1 MEKTFDDF
9 RWIGSTLLNLVL
21 VERTFPQNFIAEN
34 EFPVWVTCHG
44 HLRMLTLTKQTNSYS
59 SSFLFSHQS
68 SVLFQ
73 LLELCALLKII
84 IIMIIIII
92 IIIFITIRSA
102 RWDDHQQPECF
113 CLHHK
118 QRKFEK
124 VCVSNVINNKHQV
137 ANNNM
142 QIRRVCY
149 LQRTKGEERDPWEQG
164 WNTLGQLPTST
175 YQCVLIFSYK

>member
-1 MEKTFDDF
+1 
-9 RWIGSTLLNLVL
+9 
-21 VERTFPQNFIAEN
+21 
-34 EFPVWVTCHG
+34 
-44 HLRMLTLTKQTNSYS
+44 MLALTKQTNSYS
-59 SSFLFSHQS
+59 SSFSFSHQS

-92 IIIFITIRSA
+92 IIIIFITIRST
-102 RWDDHQQPECF
+102 RCDDHQQPECF

-142 QIRRVCY
+142 QIRGVCY
-149 LQRTKGEERDPWEQG
+149 LQRTKGEERDP
-164 WNTLGQLPTST
+164 
-175 YQCVLIFSYK
+175 